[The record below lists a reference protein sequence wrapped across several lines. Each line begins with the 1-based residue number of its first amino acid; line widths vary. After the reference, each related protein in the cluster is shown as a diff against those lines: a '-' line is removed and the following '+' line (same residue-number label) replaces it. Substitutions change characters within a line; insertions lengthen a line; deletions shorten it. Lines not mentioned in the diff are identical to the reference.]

1 MCTLCE
7 TPTKFAT
14 FGKLENHIKRFHSAF
29 NQEEKGTKR
38 RKDEE
43 EAYPKKAKRRK
54 DEKEEVYP
62 KKGKW
67 SWE

>member
-7 TPTKFAT
+7 TPTKYAT
-14 FGKLENHIKRFHSAF
+14 FGKIENQIKRFHSAF

-38 RKDEE
+38 RKDE
-43 EAYPKKAKRRK
+43 
-54 DEKEEVYP
+54 KEEVYP

>member
-38 RKDEE
+38 RKDEG
-43 EAYPKKAKRRK
+43 YPKKAKRRRK
-54 DEKEEVYP
+54 DEEVYP